1 MDRLDSMRAFTRV
14 VDEGGFA
21 AAARR
26 IGLSRSVVNKAVI
39 NLENELG
46 VQLLRR
52 STRQVTPTD
61 TGLAFYDRCVR
72 ILDDV
77 DEAITAVKELQEMP
91 TGNLRINAP
100 MSFGTLHLSS
110 LVAEFMAAHPEVHV
124 ELVLNDRFVDPI
136 EEGFDVTLRVGEASP
151 STSLIAREIVPAKRV
166 LCASPAYLEQAGEPL
181 DPTELREHRCLHYGY
196 LDSGSQWRL
205 VGPGGD
211 RTYAIQCVMWS
222 NNGDALK
229 DAAIHHQGIALLPTF
244 IVGDALQNGQLRT
257 VLPDYAPPQ
266 IMLCALYPRHRHL
279 SAKVKLFVDALEER
293 FGERPYWDLVE

>member
-26 IGLSRSVVNKAVI
+26 MGLSRSVVNKAVI

-52 STRQVTPTD
+52 STRQVTPTE
-61 TGLAFYDRCVR
+61 TGLAFYDRCMR

-77 DEAITAVKELQEMP
+77 DEAVSSIKELQERP

-100 MSFGTLHLSS
+100 MSFGMLHLSS
-110 LVAEFMAAHPEVHV
+110 LVAGFMAAHPDVHV

-151 STSLIAREIVPAKRV
+151 STSLITREIVPARRV
-166 LCASPAYLEQAGEPL
+166 LCA
-181 DPTELREHRCLHYGY
+181 
-196 LDSGSQWRL
+196 
-205 VGPGGD
+205 
-211 RTYAIQCVMWS
+211 RT
-222 NNGDALK
+222 
-229 DAAIHHQGIALLPTF
+229 
-244 IVGDALQNGQLRT
+244 R
-257 VLPDYAPPQ
+257 
-266 IMLCALYPRHRHL
+266 R
-279 SAKVKLFVDALEER
+279 
-293 FGERPYWDLVE
+293 